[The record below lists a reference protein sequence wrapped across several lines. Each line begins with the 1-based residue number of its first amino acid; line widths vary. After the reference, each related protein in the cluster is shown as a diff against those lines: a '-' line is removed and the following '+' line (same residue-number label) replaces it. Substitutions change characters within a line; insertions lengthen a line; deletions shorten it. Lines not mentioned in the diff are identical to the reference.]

1 MSSTPIKT
9 LICSVVSLAIM
20 PVLAADMEF
29 TGTAKTETG
38 AILYQEKH
46 RVSGTCQEGVFR
58 PKDHQIGYHRP
69 EAAETFASKD
79 LTYPDAVIRP
89 TVEFLQP
96 DFGESLSIQYTS
108 PDTLAIE
115 WQKPNKELKRY
126 DVTYNQDVVVD
137 AGFDTLVRQQLLG
150 LGEPEEQVHGFLLF
164 FGVSAKGPCFFQSL
178 HHGHPLLFLGEGWI
192 VGAFG
197 NEVSSFVRKSD
208 RTLLSASYTYELRRS
223 LAPQTKP
230 AYVSDLVTKCSYVR
244 RGRGSFGFR

>member
-1 MSSTPIKT
+1 MSSTPIKA
-9 LICSVVSLAIM
+9 LICSVVSLAVM

-58 PKDHQIGYHRP
+58 PKDHQIGYHRT

-79 LTYPDAVIRP
+79 LAYPDSVIRP

-96 DFGESLSIQYTS
+96 DFSESLSIQYAS

-137 AGFDTLVRQQLLG
+137 AGFDTLVRQHWAEVTN
-150 LGEPEEQVHGFLLF
+150 GESVNFRF
-164 FGVSAKGPCFFQSL
+164 
-178 HHGHPLLFLGEGWI
+178 
-192 VGAFG
+192 
-197 NEVSSFVRKSD
+197 
-208 RTLLSASYTYELRRS
+208 
-223 LAPQTKP
+223 LAPTRGEHYAFVLEP
-230 AYVSDLVTKCSYVR
+230 IESARVVSDHVLQIRPTGIVLRFLVEPIILGYSADGALTDYYGLTNIRKNLDTNHTAHIRYSVENYPDCALTP
-244 RGRGSFGFR
+244 